1 MGIIQRC
8 VIAATAIGVA
18 GVLIAGGS
26 VPALAAT
33 TSGAR
38 YEVLQNAGT
47 AGPNGTEC
55 MATLLSA
62 AASEGSPAYVSAI
75 VTNTLAE
82 ACTGWL
88 ESSVNGGAW
97 TDLSPEQSVPGGQG
111 LSNEAWYKTANYYAG
126 PGTSIRSCI
135 EIPVTTGATPICS
148 TSVTLPA
155 STALPASD
163 ATSVYYAQHQ
173 QPANIGSGA
182 NLCVAYLS
190 SSTPSKAST
199 SQVNLTLWE
208 QGGVLAC
215 TAWLESS
222 TNNGSTWEQAT
233 STYSSSNTSWQ
244 QYAFSSAIA
253 DGTGQLVR
261 ACVQD
266 TTTEACTPA
275 W

>member
-1 MGIIQRC
+1 MRIIQRC
-8 VIAATAIGVA
+8 MIAAV
-18 GVLIAGGS
+18 
-26 VPALAAT
+26 
-33 TSGAR
+33 R

-47 AGPNGTEC
+47 LGPAGTEC
-55 MATLLSA
+55 TATLLSA
-62 AASEGSPAYVSAI
+62 AASDGSPSYVSAI
-75 VTNTLAE
+75 VANTLAE

-97 TDLSPEQSVPGGQG
+97 TDVSPEQSVPGGQA

-135 EIPVTTGATPICS
+135 EIPVPAGATPICS
-148 TSVTLPA
+148 TPVTLAA
-155 STALPASD
+155 SSALPASD
-163 ATSVYYAQHQ
+163 ATPVYYAQHQ
-173 QPANIGSGA
+173 QPANIGSGG
-182 NLCVAYLS
+182 NQCVAYLG

-199 SQVNLTLWE
+199 SQVNLTMWE

-222 TNNGSTWEQAT
+222 TDNGSTWEQAT
-233 STYSSSNTSWQ
+233 PTYSSTNTSWQ
-244 QYAFSSAIA
+244 QCAFSPSIA
-253 DGTGQLVR
+253 DGTGELAR

-266 TTTEACTPA
+266 ATSEACSAA

>member
-8 VIAATAIGVA
+8 MTAAAAIGVA

-33 TSGAR
+33 TSGVR
-38 YEVLQNAGT
+38 YKVLQNAGT
-47 AGPNGTEC
+47 LGPNGTEC
-55 MATLLSA
+55 IATLLSA
-62 AASEGSPAYVSAI
+62 AASDGSPSYVSAI
-75 VTNTLAE
+75 VTNTLAK

-88 ESSVNGGAW
+88 QRSVNGGAW
-97 TDLSPEQSVPGGQG
+97 TDVSPEQSVPGGQG

-126 PGTSIRSCI
+126 PGTSIRACV
-135 EIPVTTGATPICS
+135 EVPVPAGATPLCS
-148 TSVTLPA
+148 TPVTLPD

-173 QPANIGSGA
+173 KPANIGSGG
-182 NLCVAYLS
+182 NQCVAYLS

-222 TNNGSTWEQAT
+222 TDNGSTWEQAT
-233 STYSSSNTSWQ
+233 PTYSSTNTSWQ

-253 DGTGQLVR
+253 DGAGQLVR

-266 TTTEACTPA
+266 TATEACTPA